1 MKSALVVLCLLN
13 RVSAKQCRA
22 LALRGGGTKGNYE
35 VGVLQSFLENL
46 PQEDIE
52 YDVVVGV
59 SIGAVNAATIGMYDK
74 GEEAAA
80 FATLKD
86 YWSDL
91 DTDQIFI

>member
-1 MKSALVVLCLLN
+1 MYKKFVLLCL
-13 RVSAKQCRA
+13 VPVASAKKCRA

-46 PQEDIE
+46 PQEEIE

-74 GEEAAA
+74 GEE
-80 FATLKD
+80 
-86 YWSDL
+86 
-91 DTDQIFI
+91 